1 MKTYKKLTQIEHI
14 LKRPGMYIGSTDKIN
29 EFVDLLEDGKIINK
43 EIEYCSGLYKIFDE
57 IISNA
62 YDEAIRDKNV
72 KNIYVNIKNNT
83 ISIKNDGSFI
93 EIKKHKEYKVYIPEL
108 IFGQLLTSSTF
119 AEEKRITAGTH
130 GLGAKLTNI
139 FSKKFII
146 EIGDSKN
153 KKYYKQVFEKNMQKI
168 NKPIIKEYKKKAY
181 VKITFIPD
189 YKKFHFDGLTND
201 FMKLLKRRTYDLGG
215 ILKNVNIYFNDKKI
229 EITNFVDYV
238 NLYYDDNI
246 NYVYQKC
253 GASEFIICN
262 SLHDKFKQISFV
274 NSVHTKFG
282 GNHVNHIMKQF
293 ISNMQRAIS
302 KKYKKVK
309 VRDSFIKDKIWIF
322 INSVI
327 ENPSFSSQSKDS
339 LASKVPEKFCIIKNN
354 TMKEIIDKLDLT
366 SEIISF
372 IKANETLQ
380 LEKTNSKR
388 KKSRI
393 KDIPKLYDANFA
405 GTKKSI
411 LCSLILTEGDSA
423 KTMAI
428 SGLSAIKKGND
439 TFGVFPL
446 KGKLLNVREA
456 SNNQIINNAEFN
468 NLKKIVGLNMGKIYT
483 KDNINE
489 LRYGSIILMMD
500 ADVDG
505 SHIKGLFLNLLDYY
519 WPSLLKIDNFVKV
532 LITPVVKVKQNKL
545 TKSFFSLTDY
555 DKWKSKIKDITKWK
569 IKYYKGLGTN
579 TSEEAKEYFTN
590 LYEHTI
596 TFKWKSDKS
605 LILAFSKKQADNRKK
620 WLSNYNRDMILD
632 ITDKNLTIND
642 FIHKELIH
650 FSNDDNIR
658 SIPHL
663 LDGLKPSQRKVL
675 HTLLNIN
682 SNNEMKVSQLAGSVS
697 LKTSYHHGEN
707 SLIKTIISMAQNF
720 IGSNNLNLLIP
731 LGQFGS
737 RLMGGKDAAS
747 ARYIFTK
754 LSQLSN
760 IIFNKDDNFQLN
772 YLNDDGFKIE
782 PVHFI
787 PIVPMILINGSEGI
801 GTGFSTFIPKF
812 KLEDIKKCLISK
824 LEKDTFINIHPGYT
838 NHKGKIIKIDKNSYY
853 SYGNFKIIKDTII
866 INELPVGTWTEEYK
880 NKLEKIIENNKIIK
894 KIKNNSTDKEILFEI
909 KIHDYGLD
917 ILESKD
923 KIIEMFKLRK
933 KILLTNI
940 HCFNSENKLRKY
952 NSALDI
958 IKEFYDFRL
967 EAYSKRK
974 KNLIKKIKI
983 QINIDNSKYRFIKAI
998 IDNKLNLH
1006 KLEDDQIIRK
1016 IDSMK
1021 LHKHNNYEYLLNIPF
1036 KQMTKKN
1043 LKSLEEKLKKMFNE
1057 LKKIK
1062 KISEK
1067 NMWLYDLNKL

>member
-1 MKTYKKLTQIEHI
+1 MT
-14 LKRPGMYIGSTDKIN
+14 
-29 EFVDLLEDGKIINK
+29 
-43 EIEYCSGLYKIFDE
+43 
-57 IISNA
+57 
-62 YDEAIRDKNV
+62 
-72 KNIYVNIKNNT
+72 
-83 ISIKNDGSFI
+83 
-93 EIKKHKEYKVYIPEL
+93 
-108 IFGQLLTSSTF
+108 
-119 AEEKRITAGTH
+119 
-130 GLGAKLTNI
+130 
-139 FSKKFII
+139 
-146 EIGDSKN
+146 
-153 KKYYKQVFEKNMQKI
+153 
-168 NKPIIKEYKKKAY
+168 
-181 VKITFIPD
+181 
-189 YKKFHFDGLTND
+189 
-201 FMKLLKRRTYDLGG
+201 
-215 ILKNVNIYFNDKKI
+215 
-229 EITNFVDYV
+229 
-238 NLYYDDNI
+238 
-246 NYVYQKC
+246 
-253 GASEFIICN
+253 
-262 SLHDKFKQISFV
+262 
-274 NSVHTKFG
+274 
-282 GNHVNHIMKQF
+282 
-293 ISNMQRAIS
+293 
-302 KKYKKVK
+302 
-309 VRDSFIKDKIWIF
+309 
-322 INSVI
+322 
-327 ENPSFSSQSKDS
+327 
-339 LASKVPEKFCIIKNN
+339 
-354 TMKEIIDKLDLT
+354 
-366 SEIISF
+366 
-372 IKANETLQ
+372 
-380 LEKTNSKR
+380 
-388 KKSRI
+388 I
-393 KDIPKLYDANFA
+393 KDIN
-405 GTKKSI
+405 
-411 LCSLILTEGDSA
+411 
-423 KTMAI
+423 
-428 SGLSAIKKGND
+428 
-439 TFGVFPL
+439 
-446 KGKLLNVREA
+446 
-456 SNNQIINNAEFN
+456 
-468 NLKKIVGLNMGKIYT
+468 
-483 KDNINE
+483 
-489 LRYGSIILMMD
+489 
-500 ADVDG
+500 
-505 SHIKGLFLNLLDYY
+505 
-519 WPSLLKIDNFVKV
+519 
-532 LITPVVKVKQNKL
+532 
-545 TKSFFSLTDY
+545 
-555 DKWKSKIKDITKWK
+555 KWK

-590 LYEHTI
+590 LDKHTI
-596 TFKWKSDKS
+596 SFKWKSDKS

-754 LSQLSN
+754 LNQLSN

-772 YLNDDGFKIE
+772 FLNDDGFKIE
-782 PVHFI
+782 PEHFI
-787 PIVPMILINGSEGI
+787 PIVPMILINGTEGI

-812 KLEDIKKCLISK
+812 KLEDIKKCLINK

-974 KNLIKKIKI
+974 QKPSH
-983 QINIDNSKYRFIKAI
+983 D
-998 IDNKLNLH
+998 
-1006 KLEDDQIIRK
+1006 
-1016 IDSMK
+1016 
-1021 LHKHNNYEYLLNIPF
+1021 
-1036 KQMTKKN
+1036 
-1043 LKSLEEKLKKMFNE
+1043 
-1057 LKKIK
+1057 
-1062 KISEK
+1062 
-1067 NMWLYDLNKL
+1067 